1 MFSFKFIRLAVA
13 LFVIS
18 GLAACASYQPSYLAA
33 ADLQAAQ
40 VHTQQA
46 PAMVRDADIAAMIR
60 YAYEHHPR
68 IQAAKAELRS
78 AEAQVTAAGA
88 LMDPELSLSQGLNN
102 TDSRTIAVSQ
112 DIPIFKRRAMA
123 VEQAQ
128 AGLRAAQARYLEEA
142 AEVTTAVMRA
152 LIEYLYVLENIR
164 VQQDLADLRAQLVL
178 VAEQQYA
185 TGNISLSEFLR
196 AQNAAAESTSDLA
209 NLQALKS
216 SQLARVNSALSR
228 GVTEPFES
236 DLSLAD
242 FHAQASQLPRE
253 QSELYAELTQASP
266 LLRVAEYELQALQ
279 VAQDI
284 ASTAGLPR
292 LMVGL
297 EYMNTAM
304 ESGTVSGMVGVSLP
318 IWRGRYQAQ
327 RDVAAANVDSAIARW
342 QSTQLELQAELSMA
356 LHQWQEA
363 DRNRQLYGDV
373 LLPRSEQAVAS
384 LLTQYANSATTFA
397 DVLASQQEWLT
408 FALAYQRALANQL
421 DAVTTIHS
429 FFAYQLDTEAHHEN
443 D

>member
-78 AEAQVTAAGA
+78 AEAQVTAVGA

-123 VEQAQ
+123 IEQAQ
-128 AGLRAAQARYLEEA
+128 AGLRAAQARYLEETA
-142 AEVTTAVMRA
+142 AVTTAVMRA

-196 AQNAAAESTSDLA
+196 AQNAAAESMSDLA

-236 DLSLAD
+236 DLRLAG

-253 QSELYAELTQASP
+253 QGKLYAELTQASP

-297 EYMNTAM
+297 EYM
-304 ESGTVSGMVGVSLP
+304 ESGTVDGMVGVSLP

-356 LHQWQEA
+356 LYQWQEA

-384 LLTQYANSATTFA
+384 LLTQYANSAATFA